1 VIFILEKLY
10 RYEQNRAQR
19 ESTGGIKVNKS
30 MNEAIVIASEQVE
43 DPVKEM
49 NENNLAMEEV

>member
-1 VIFILEKLY
+1 
-10 RYEQNRAQR
+10 
-19 ESTGGIKVNKS
+19 VNKS